1 MNDDSTVVIVDS
13 LRRLIAKSPD
23 GGRLPSTRQLVAEH
37 HASPVTVQRA
47 LRLLATEGVLES
59 RPGVGTF
66 VRSAPLARAHDYG
79 WQTTTLGPRTTSS
92 ARPPV
97 ALTEAANDLISMH
110 GGYPD
115 GELLPE
121 RLVRAA
127 LARAGRGPS
136 ALVRP
141 PVAGLPG
148 LQTWFAAE
156 LASVTVPGIS
166 APTAADVIIVPGSQ
180 TGLSSILRAVGGGG
194 RPVLMESPT
203 YWGAISAARHAGVTV
218 VPVRSSPGGPA
229 PEEVDR
235 VLAESGARLFY
246 AQPTWANP
254 TGAQWSP
261 QRARD
266 ILEVVRAHGAFVI
279 EDDWAHDFGI
289 DAQPRPLVGTDD
301 SGHVIYLRSL
311 TKSVSPAVRVA
322 AVIARGPVR
331 GRILADHTGEAMYVS
346 GVLQAA
352 ALDVVSQPGWMT
364 HRRRT
369 SGQLRARRDLLVT
382 ALRRH
387 APEAVV
393 DAIPSGGLSL
403 WARLPEGSDAR
414 DVAARCRDLG
424 VMVGAGDDWFPT
436 EPSGPHLR
444 LTYCGADPGRYDEG
458 ARVLGQVLQAT

>member
-1 MNDDSTVVIVDS
+1 MNDDSSAAIVDS
-13 LRRLIAKSPD
+13 LRRLIAASPD
-23 GGRLPSTRQLVAEH
+23 GSRLPSTRQLVAQH
-37 HASPVTVQRA
+37 HVSPVTVQRA
-47 LRLLATEGVLES
+47 LRLLGSEGVLES

-66 VRSAPLARAHDYG
+66 VRSAPIARVHDYG
-79 WQTTTLGPRTTSS
+79 WQTTTLGARTTSS
-92 ARPPV
+92 ARAPV
-97 ALTEAANDLISMH
+97 ALTEATNDMISLH

-115 GELLPE
+115 GELLPD

-156 LASVTVPGIS
+156 LASATAPGIA
-166 APTAADVIIVPGSQ
+166 APSAADVIIVPGSQ
-180 TGLSSILRAVGGGG
+180 TGLSSILRAVGGAG

-218 VPVRSSPGGPA
+218 VPVRSSPTGPE
-229 PEEVDR
+229 PDDVDR

-254 TGAQWSP
+254 TGAQWSA

-266 ILEVVRAHGAFVI
+266 IFEVVRAHGAFLI

-289 DAQPRPLVGTDD
+289 DSLPRPLAATDD
-301 SGHVIYLRSL
+301 SGQVIYLRSF
-311 TKSVSPAVRVA
+311 TKSISPAVRVA

-331 GRILADHTGEAMYVS
+331 GRILADHTGESMYVS

-352 ALDVVSQPGWMT
+352 ALDVVSQPGWST
-364 HRRRT
+364 HGRRT
-369 SGQLRARRDLLVT
+369 REQLRARRDLLVA

-387 APEAVV
+387 APEAIV
-393 DAIPSGGLSL
+393 DAIPTGGLGL

-414 DVAARCRDLG
+414 DVAARCRELG

-436 EPSGPHLR
+436 EPTGPHLR
-444 LTYCGADPGRYDEG
+444 LTYCGPGPGRYDEG
-458 ARVLGQVLQAT
+458 ARLLGDVLRHR